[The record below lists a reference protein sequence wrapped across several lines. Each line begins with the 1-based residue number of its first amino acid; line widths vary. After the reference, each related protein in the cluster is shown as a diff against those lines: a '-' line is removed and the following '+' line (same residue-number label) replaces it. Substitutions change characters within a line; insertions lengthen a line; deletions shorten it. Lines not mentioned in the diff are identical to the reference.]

1 MSDGN
6 RSTAGV
12 SRSSASDATAGPP
25 STSVIVSSRSSGSTP
40 RENVRQACG
49 SRSTSRTR
57 CSNSPSAAPN
67 EATVVVFATPPFWF
81 VTATTRVTLSS
92 SKHSAQFSSW
102 SAARDGRLH
111 LGTVNGVS
119 APPFLTLPATVRPAQ
134 VVTSRGEFAVLE
146 AGSAGPTVLLVPGW
160 TGSKEDFVA
169 LLAPLAAAGYHAVSL
184 DQRGQYETPG
194 STLESDYSL
203 TDLADDLL
211 SVATEI
217 APASVHVVGH
227 SFGGLV
233 ARSAAIADPDAIAS
247 LTLLG
252 SGPGAQPVER
262 HDLLR
267 AMANVIPAIGLEAT
281 WQAKRAYERSQGAPE
296 PPPEI
301 ELFMQQRFLANHP
314 TSLRV
319 MTLHLTTAPDQ

>member
-1 MSDGN
+1 
-6 RSTAGV
+6 
-12 SRSSASDATAGPP
+12 
-25 STSVIVSSRSSGSTP
+25 
-40 RENVRQACG
+40 
-49 SRSTSRTR
+49 
-57 CSNSPSAAPN
+57 
-67 EATVVVFATPPFWF
+67 
-81 VTATTRVTLSS
+81 
-92 SKHSAQFSSW
+92 
-102 SAARDGRLH
+102 
-111 LGTVNGVS
+111 VNGVS
-119 APPFLTLPATVRPAQ
+119 APPFLTLPATVRPSQ
-134 VVTSRGEFAVLE
+134 VVTPRGEFAVLE
-146 AGSAGPTVLLVPGW
+146 AGAAGPTVLLVPGW

-211 SVATEI
+211 SVATVT
-217 APASVHVVGH
+217 APASVHLVGH

-233 ARSAAIADPDAIAS
+233 ARTAAIADPDTVAS

-252 SGPGAQPVER
+252 SGPSAQPTER

-267 AMANVIPAIGLEAT
+267 AMANAIPAIGLEAT
-281 WQAKRAYERSQGAPE
+281 WQAKRAYERSQGAPD

-319 MTLHLTTAPDQ
+319 MTLHLTTARDQVDELKATGVPVMVSFGTADDGWPVAEQRHMAARLGAPVRAIEGAGHSPAAEQPARTLAALEQFWAEVERDRRSIGA